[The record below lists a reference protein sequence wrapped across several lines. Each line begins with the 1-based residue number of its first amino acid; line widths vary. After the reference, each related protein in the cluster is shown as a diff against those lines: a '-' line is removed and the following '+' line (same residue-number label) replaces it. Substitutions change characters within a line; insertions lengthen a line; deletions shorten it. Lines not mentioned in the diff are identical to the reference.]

1 MARGGRKT
9 PPPPNRTPIV
19 TRSRSQ
25 DNIPPQTTT
34 TSTEDPQITVE
45 PATPNPTGGDFQEIV
60 RQSLIRTH
68 SALASLRRPNRP
80 WGQPLDFSDIREQL
94 GDIDLT
100 VNPTDP
106 NTNPAAGG
114 SGIPPSPPPS
124 SPSSSGGDSSSDEG
138 KSPSRPST
146 PTTPMENQNNP
157 ARPWLDQDVVAV
169 PGDQH
174 PLPKHPEKWLPK
186 FDPDSKQI
194 AEDHIKKFMLAIRL
208 RNVEHEDVV
217 CRLFPYTFEG
227 NASTWYFAQQPHTI
241 VSWEKFESCFL
252 EKFGDGKPPE
262 VLVMDLSNLKMNAKE
277 KVKDF
282 NQRFLTLKNRIPAD
296 SMPAESLVIA
306 YYTKALH
313 QSIAIW
319 VKRSKKATLLE
330 AFEEATQIEKDILS
344 LKDSS
349 SSETETV
356 SSSKKKIEILP
367 RPTQNKTQPENS
379 DLENLTKVV
388 QKLSNQVIDL
398 KRSTEEASSSK
409 GPYKPPFRKPFP
421 PNRPNLNPEGLNLES
436 LQCALQ
442 TILGAQDDLIPPDIP
457 QEEVEQETT
466 QEEESSPNIFGHFSD
481 SIFQANFETVHP
493 YNTRSKTINKPPAE
507 NTTTLPPKP
516 SKSVETKQSNASPK
530 LDYDVVEDLKKLR
543 ANISIYELLKFPFL
557 LQKML
562 QNILDNGKNGNSNG
576 NKVVQSKVPQ
586 KTSTKNNPDPQDKG
600 SLPVPPVNN
609 VNSVNNANNV
619 DKVAL
624 ENASKKPQA
633 TTLNTRKNVPP
644 FLLTFKIFNRNVHNC
659 MVDSGASSN
668 VMPWS
673 VCQKINAEVEPSS
686 LKIIQLDRTDVK
698 VIGELK
704 NVLIRLSSNPKV
716 HQVIDIIVVDIPEVY
731 GMFLSRDW
739 SEQLHGY
746 FATDW
751 SHLWLPEN
759 GKPNK
764 IRVNRERYLKFT
776 VTDLNDPN
784 EPYTP
789 PADSPEVQGMDTFF
803 GNFMAEISPIKDPEQ
818 QSEILAC
825 TQPTASIQQSGEPD
839 KNQIWSLYFDGSK
852 SKEGAGA
859 GCIIID
865 PAGNKTLLACRLE
878 FECTNNIAEY
888 EALLQ
893 GLRKALDMN
902 IQNLV
907 VFGDSE
913 IVVRQVRNSIHCL
926 TPHLKCYQSE
936 VWSLINKFSAFN
948 INSIPRS
955 NNTEADLLANVASK
969 LLPAEGLSP
978 NAFSVELL
986 FRPSVPDNITNW
998 RVFDDDQQIIN
1009 FLHMEETFQGA
1020 VIDEQTHDD
1029 NLHDFTVIPNPKSPE
1044 ALSDMVNSLPKSV
1057 VRLEKFYD
1065 FEDKFK
1071 KTVNCKTNSSS
1082 LSYEKVNLGTSENP
1096 QCINLGLGCSKQEK
1110 VAFVKLFKEFKDVF
1124 AWTYDDLKTF
1134 DPNIIQHVIPMKP
1147 QTFPFQQKLRKMH
1160 PKLEPTV
1167 QKELNKLLSA
1177 KIIFP
1182 VRHTQWVSNLVP
1194 VWKKNGEIR
1203 LCVDFRNL
1211 NKASD
1216 KDNYPVPPME
1226 QILQQVSGSER
1237 LSLLDGF
1244 SGYNQVLMSPSD
1256 QLKTTFRTP
1265 WGTYAYR
1272 KMPFGLINAGATFHR
1287 AMDISFRGLI
1297 NHSIVVYLDDVTV
1310 YSKNKN
1316 DHLAHLRAVLLR
1328 CRKYSISLNPKKSIF
1343 VVEQGKLLGF
1353 IVSSDGM
1360 IIDPERTQ
1368 VIAKLPPP
1376 TSKKSMQSFLG
1387 QINFVRRFVPS
1398 FSEMVRPLQNL
1409 IKKDTQYRWGPTE
1422 NQAFNIIKKAIIEA
1436 PSLMSHDFSQDFTLY
1451 TFASDRSYAT
1461 VLTQKNAENNEVPI
1475 AFMSSA
1481 FKGAEL
1487 NYPAVDQQAY
1497 AIFKEVKHFRSY
1509 LLKSRTKVIVPYP
1522 AVRNLLVKKELGE
1535 KRANWVTSLQEYDL
1549 EITPAQIVRG
1559 QGLCK
1564 LVVDSETEQQ
1574 EVSDTSDLE
1583 QCDQSLICCTQNLV
1597 SPWYENIRNCLQHG
1611 SAPRH
1616 LDPAKRMDL
1625 RLKSASFHLVNG
1637 ILFRQNFDGVLMHC
1651 LEKDEA
1657 ERVFLELHVGEAGGH
1672 FGGDTTAHNIL
1683 RVGYY

>member
-9 PPPPNRTPIV
+9 PPPPNRSPIV
-19 TRSRSQ
+19 TRSRSF
-25 DNIPPQTTT
+25 DSIPPQTTT

-45 PATPNPTGGDFQEIV
+45 PATPNPTGGDIQEIF
-60 RQSLIRTH
+60 RQSLIKSH
-68 SALASLRRPNRP
+68 KAFASLRQPNRP
-80 WGQPLDFSDIREQL
+80 WGQPLDFSEVREQL

-138 KSPSRPST
+138 KPPSRPST
-146 PTTPMENQNNP
+146 PNSPMENQNNP

-169 PGDQH
+169 PGAQH

-349 SSETETV
+349 SNETETV

-367 RPTQNKTQPENS
+367 RPTQNKTQSENS

-421 PNRPNLNPEGLNLES
+421 PNRPNPNPEGLNLES

-442 TILGAQDDLIPPDIP
+442 TILGAQDDLIPPEIP

-493 YNTRSKTINKPPAE
+493 YNTRSKTASKPPAE
-507 NTTTLPPKP
+507 NTTTSPPKP
-516 SKSVETKQSNASPK
+516 SKSVETKQSYASPK

-600 SLPVPPVNN
+600 SLPVPNVNN
-609 VNSVNNANNV
+609 VNNVNDTSNV

-624 ENASKKPQA
+624 ETASKKSQA
-633 TTLNTRKNVPP
+633 TSLNTRKNVPP
-644 FLLTFKIFNRNVHNC
+644 FLLTFEIFNRNVHNC

-803 GNFMAEISPIKDPEQ
+803 GNFMAEVSPIDNPQQ
-818 QSEILAC
+818 QSEIIAC
-825 TQPTASIQQSGEPD
+825 TQPTASIQQSCEPD
-839 KNQIWSLYFDGSK
+839 ENQIWSLYFDGSK

-888 EALLQ
+888 EALLL
-893 GLRKALDMN
+893 GLRKALDMH

-913 IVVRQVRNSIHCL
+913 IVIRQVRNSIHCL
-926 TPHLKCYQSE
+926 SPHLKCYQSE

-955 NNTEADLLANVASK
+955 NNAEADLLANVASK

-1029 NLHDFTVIPNPKSPE
+1029 NLRDFTVIPNPKPPE
-1044 ALSDMVNSLPKSV
+1044 ALSDMVNPIPKSV
-1057 VRLEKFYD
+1057 ARLEKFYD

-1110 VAFVKLFKEFKDVF
+1110 AAFVKLFKEFKDVF
-1124 AWTYDDLKTF
+1124 AWTYEDLKTF

-1147 QTFPFQQKLRKMH
+1147 QTLPFQQKLRKMH

-1194 VWKKNGEIR
+1194 VRKKNGEIR

-1272 KMPFGLINAGATFHR
+1272 KMPFGLINAWC
-1287 AMDISFRGLI
+1287 
-1297 NHSIVVYLDDVTV
+1297 YL
-1310 YSKNKN
+1310 
-1316 DHLAHLRAVLLR
+1316 
-1328 CRKYSISLNPKKSIF
+1328 
-1343 VVEQGKLLGF
+1343 
-1353 IVSSDGM
+1353 
-1360 IIDPERTQ
+1360 
-1368 VIAKLPPP
+1368 
-1376 TSKKSMQSFLG
+1376 
-1387 QINFVRRFVPS
+1387 
-1398 FSEMVRPLQNL
+1398 SESNGYCFPRL
-1409 IKKDTQYRWGPTE
+1409 
-1422 NQAFNIIKKAIIEA
+1422 
-1436 PSLMSHDFSQDFTLY
+1436 
-1451 TFASDRSYAT
+1451 
-1461 VLTQKNAENNEVPI
+1461 
-1475 AFMSSA
+1475 
-1481 FKGAEL
+1481 
-1487 NYPAVDQQAY
+1487 
-1497 AIFKEVKHFRSY
+1497 
-1509 LLKSRTKVIVPYP
+1509 
-1522 AVRNLLVKKELGE
+1522 
-1535 KRANWVTSLQEYDL
+1535 
-1549 EITPAQIVRG
+1549 
-1559 QGLCK
+1559 
-1564 LVVDSETEQQ
+1564 
-1574 EVSDTSDLE
+1574 
-1583 QCDQSLICCTQNLV
+1583 DQSLRSSL
-1597 SPWYENIRNCLQHG
+1597 
-1611 SAPRH
+1611 
-1616 LDPAKRMDL
+1616 L
-1625 RLKSASFHLVNG
+1625 R
-1637 ILFRQNFDGVLMHC
+1637 
-1651 LEKDEA
+1651 
-1657 ERVFLELHVGEAGGH
+1657 
-1672 FGGDTTAHNIL
+1672 
-1683 RVGYY
+1683 